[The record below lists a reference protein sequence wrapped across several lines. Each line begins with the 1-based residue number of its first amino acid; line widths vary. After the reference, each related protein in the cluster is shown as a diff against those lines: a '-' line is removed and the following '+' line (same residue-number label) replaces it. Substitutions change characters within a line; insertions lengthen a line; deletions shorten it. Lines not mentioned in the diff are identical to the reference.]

1 MKKAITTILT
11 LSFILTMLT
20 ALTCGA
26 MAAPQEDPAEGQ
38 RQFVC
43 MVLRVVDY
51 RGSLATP
58 LAGKGDLAIVGLN
71 SQKTPGSTL
80 ASPSRTDPDPV
91 QEPNPV
97 QKPDPQSKSATEP
110 DPVQEPDPQSKP
122 ATEPD
127 PVQEPDPQSKPVTE
141 PDPVPASEPVPM
153 APEPPKAPAPAE
165 PAPITVT
172 ENKAP
177 GTLVKTSKDGASI
190 IDYSNTADGYVMIK
204 TAQEADTE
212 LVVQIKA
219 PSGVTFKFFHTSP
232 DDVYQAFPI
241 SEGSGTYKVSLHR
254 KNPATG
260 KYATLVSQELTVT
273 AKDDVQAFIRPNY
286 YVDYTADTK
295 CVQDGSSVCAGAE
308 TELDK
313 VAKVFNYVIDYFTYD
328 YDKAANPPSGYYP
341 VLDTVYEVKKGICFD
356 YAAVMA
362 AMLRTQGVPT
372 KLVVGYAG
380 NSYHAWISVY
390 TSDSGWIE
398 SVIFFDGSVW
408 KFMDPTWAS
417 TSERSEKIMNLVNE
431 PGYYTEKF
439 VY

>member
-1 MKKAITTILT
+1 MKKAITTLLT

-20 ALTCGA
+20 ALTVGTMSGTA

-43 MVLRVVDY
+43 MVLRVVGY
-51 RGSLATP
+51 RGSVATP

-80 ASPSRTDPDPV
+80 ASPGKTETAPV
-91 QEPNPV
+91 Q
-97 QKPDPQSKSATEP
+97 EP
-110 DPVQEPDPQSKP
+110 DPVQEPETQSRPVTAPDPVPEPNPVKEPETQSK
-122 ATEPD
+122 
-127 PVQEPDPQSKPVTE
+127 PVQEPETVHE
-141 PDPVPASEPVPM
+141 PDPVPM
-153 APEPPKAPAPAE
+153 APEPPKTPVNAKPAA
-165 PAPITVT
+165 ITVT
-172 ENKAP
+172 ENTAP
-177 GTLVKTSKDGASI
+177 GTQVKSSKDGASI
-190 IDYSNTADGYVMIK
+190 IDYSNAADGYVMIK
-204 TAQEADTE
+204 TAQATDAE

-232 DDVYQAFPI
+232 NDVYQAFPI
-241 SEGSGTYKVSLHR
+241 SEGSGTYKVGLYR

-273 AKDDVQAFIRPNY
+273 ARDDIQAFIRPNY

-295 CVQDGSSVCAGAE
+295 CVADGSLVCAGAE

-313 VAKVFNYVIDYFTYD
+313 VARVFDYVVDYFEYD
-328 YDKAANPPSGYYP
+328 YDKAADPPSGYHP
-341 VLDTVYEVKKGICFD
+341 VLDTVYEAKKGICFD

-390 TSDSGWIE
+390 TTGSGWIE